1 MLSKLATTG
10 KYQDKNIDHSQ
21 WSNCFE
27 EINNRDH
34 FLCMK
39 LQELIGVENKNII
52 DSILDNI
59 GDINSL
65 EFSTLVTKAP
75 SIFKK

>member
-1 MLSKLATTG
+1 MLSKVATTG

-27 EINNRDH
+27 KINNQDH
-34 FLCMK
+34 FLCIK
-39 LQELIGVENKNII
+39 LQELIGIENKNII
-52 DSILDNI
+52 DSMLDDI

-65 EFSTLVTKAP
+65 EFSTLVTKAQV
-75 SIFKK
+75 F